1 MQEKGRTE
9 DNAYGRPSPNAR
21 PRMHTRTRAYTH
33 ARTRVRTHA
42 HTHVHTHTAVVAI
55 TVRRTGYRY
64 SVWPNRDGPLR
75 LRQYRSLAIQI
86 TTRTGDPITPI
97 FLMFSHIKTLLGR
110 TETRTRDRMYFQTI
124 RTVRDV
130 SRDDRARIATCSLRM
145 LTDRQIL
152 RRIIV

>member
-1 MQEKGRTE
+1 MNYYYYQPGSNILSYTCILQ
-9 DNAYGRPSPNAR
+9 
-21 PRMHTRTRAYTH
+21 TH
-33 ARTRVRTHA
+33 ARVHTRTRVRTHA
-42 HTHVHTHTAVVAI
+42 HTHTAVV

-97 FLMFSHIKTLLGR
+97 FLMFLGR
-110 TETRTRDRMYFQTI
+110 TKTRTRDRMYFQTI

-145 LTDRQIL
+145 LTDRQIC